1 MGGSGRGADSWVT
14 LLGFWRHVACTQ
26 VYYHQHL
33 SRWCYYSYYGTRY
46 TTTTSTTST
55 TTTTFA
61 AATIE
66 RRQRQAGAVL
76 VTPILISFS
85 APSICVCTLCLC
97 VFDVAVSQ
105 RTYRSRYRY
114 DCQCVCLTLTILLR
128 ARWLHSP
135 PSDSRHCQRY
145 GDPPRS
151 RSSVYHVALRRLCLP
166 PQSRRHSVHAC
177 TTWKG
182 QRKTNGHGGIE
193 ERRDEGVRRSGRENE
208 GGRERER
215 RRRWKS

>member
-1 MGGSGRGADSWVT
+1 MGYAARVLTSRRLYAS
-14 LLGFWRHVACTQ
+14 LLLPAPILLVLLLLLWYSLH
-26 VYYHQHL
+26 YY
-33 SRWCYYSYYGTRY
+33 YYYYYPT
-46 TTTTSTTST
+46 T

-66 RRQRQAGAVL
+66 RRQCQTGAVL
-76 VTPILISFS
+76 VTPILISFG

-151 RSSVYHVALRRLCLP
+151 RFSVYHVALRRLCLP

-193 ERRDEGVRRSGRENE
+193 ERRDKAVRRSGRENE
-208 GGRERER
+208 RERERERER
-215 RRRWKS
+215 RWKS